1 MKKQIQAYFDEA
13 KWLNE
18 KNVPTLEE
26 HMQLATVS
34 CGYGMLIITSFL
46 GMGDIATEEVFEW
59 ATKYPKIVKAA
70 CVINRL
76 MSDIAGHKFEQKR
89 EHIVSSV
96 ECYVKQYGVS
106 EQEAYTVLRQQIN
119 DAWKDINE
127 ECLEPREMAMPLL
140 MRVVNFAR
148 VIDLLYKDGDN
159 YTNAGGIMKHLIKS
173 IFIDPIPM

>member
-1 MKKQIQAYFDEA
+1 M
-13 KWLNE
+13 
-18 KNVPTLEE
+18 
-26 HMQLATVS
+26 
-34 CGYGMLIITSFL
+34 
-46 GMGDIATEEVFEW
+46 
-59 ATKYPKIVKAA
+59 
-70 CVINRL
+70 
-76 MSDIAGHKFEQKR
+76 
-89 EHIVSSV
+89 
-96 ECYVKQYGVS
+96 KQYGVS
-106 EQEAYTVLRQQIN
+106 EQEAYTVLLQQIN